1 MTKGAGGGPRK
12 KATASNGSA
21 SSNGKAR
28 GKRKAAAKRNKSA
41 GIPIKKHLE
50 AVRVAELKDVYA
62 FWAGGDPP
70 QGTKK
75 DLVKQVSTLMA
86 EEGTVYRRVR
96 TLTRKVLDVLLL
108 LLRRE
113 HFASDLPGLFQR
125 LPGEDAVQLEY
136 HEAEAGIKALI
147 RRGFLAEVSDKGLH
161 GNGRKVFTVPE
172 ELGTLLTSLFREE
185 TRTVASVFCL
195 SEHAATITAKERA
208 ALRQE
213 HPELPVAPGPD
224 DASIVMGE
232 GGTPALVRPLPKAL
246 RGVVNYILERHWG
259 VCTRAG
265 WSKRGKLKSTRWNRE
280 AWSAEL
286 ERRGIGTVARISLK
300 NYGIALDDDVFV
312 VFEELL
318 ADHVARLAGEEFA
331 PDQILRA
338 GCDVVADL
346 GGYLEHVRRNPVRL
360 SREGAVYKAGRR
372 KIQSG
377 FVFQESV
384 LAGPAEIWLFV
395 HRAAEHLGLVAPDG
409 EGFLEL
415 SASADTYRDLPLEE
429 KTQELYRLALEQP
442 GPRGRSLH
450 QHELRT
456 VVSDLLREHP
466 ERWWR
471 GRSLAAMARHRYLAT
486 LDERGIKDRH
496 RDRFFSAYFSGKE
509 TIEDLLGELH
519 GHWLSQL
526 YMLGM
531 LDIGIADERPFAC
544 RLSALGARVLG
555 AEQPNLETG
564 LEPVVVNPDFEVLVL
579 PEGDVTDV
587 IHTLD
592 GWAQRVKSGNVTHFR
607 LNREAVEAAVGRGR
621 EVEEF
626 VSFLQAR
633 ARGDVPQNVLYSIRS
648 WAGGVSFATLEKG
661 VLLRAGDEAALD
673 RILAVPEMQELLS
686 ARLAPDIAFLKAA
699 PTDKKLLAALREKGV
714 EFQTK

>member
-1 MTKGAGGGPRK
+1 MTKGADGSPRRGAGNSNGATPADGK
-12 KATASNGSA
+12 KA
-21 SSNGKAR
+21 KR
-28 GKRKAAAKRNKSA
+28 GAPAKRAKSN
-41 GIPIKKHLE
+41 GIPIRKHLE
-50 AVRVAELKDVYA
+50 AVRVAELKDVHA

-75 DLVKQVSTLMA
+75 ELVERVSALMA

-161 GNGRKVFTVPE
+161 GNGRKIFTVPE
-172 ELGTLLTSLFREE
+172 ELGTLLTALFREE
-185 TRTVASVFCL
+185 TRTVGSVFRL
-195 SEHAATITAKERA
+195 GEHAATITAKEREG
-208 ALRQE
+208 LRRE
-213 HPELPVAPGPD
+213 HPELPVSPGPK
-224 DASIVMGE
+224 DAAIVMGE
-232 GGTPALVRPLPKAL
+232 GGAPALFKRLPKSL
-246 RGVVNYILERHWG
+246 QGVVQHILKRHWG

-265 WSKRGKLKSTRWNRE
+265 WSKREKLKSVRWDRE
-280 AWSAEL
+280 AWSGEL
-286 ERRGIGTVARISLK
+286 ERHGVGTVARMSLK
-300 NYGIALDDDVFV
+300 NYGIALDDDVFAI
-312 VFEELL
+312 FEELL
-318 ADHVARLAGEEFA
+318 ADHVARLAEPELEA
-331 PDQILRA
+331 DEVLRA
-338 GCDVVADL
+338 GCDIVADL
-346 GGYLEHVRRNPVRL
+346 GGYLRYIRRNPVRL
-360 SREGAVYKAGRR
+360 SRDGAVYKAGRR

-395 HRAAEHLGLVAPDG
+395 HRAAEHLGLVGPDG

-415 SASADTYRDLPLEE
+415 SASADSYRDLPLEE
-429 KTQELYRLALEQP
+429 KTQELHRLALEQP

-456 VVSDLLREHP
+456 IVSDLLREHP

-496 RDRFFSAYFSGKE
+496 RDRFFSAYFSGRE
-509 TIEDLLGELH
+509 TVEDLLGELH
-519 GHWLSQL
+519 GHWLTQL

-531 LDIGIADERPFAC
+531 LDIAIAKERPVAC

-564 LEPVVVNPDFEVLVL
+564 LEPIVVNPDFEILVL

-587 IHTLD
+587 VHTLD
-592 GWAQRVKSGNVTHFR
+592 GWAQRVKSGNVTHFQLTR
-607 LNREAVEAAVGRGR
+607 DAVEAAVGRGR
-621 EVEEF
+621 DVEEF

-673 RILAVPEMQELLS
+673 RILAVPEMRELLA
-686 ARLAPDIAFLKAA
+686 ARLAPDMAFLKAA
-699 PTDKKLLAALREKGV
+699 PTDKKLLATLREKGV
-714 EFQTK
+714 ELQPK